1 VAGNDDTNDNGTT
14 TGDTHVDGIVT
25 VAGTVT
31 VTNDDSAIVTTA
43 VDGTDAITLVG
54 TESGTFDHSTIAT
67 LGDEATVKT

>member
-1 VAGNDDTNDNGTT
+1 
-14 TGDTHVDGIVT
+14 

-31 VTNDDSAIVTTA
+31 NDEAATVTTA